1 VTHFWCFGHYLR
13 VEDLPPDLS
22 RLGHDLTSAVSR
34 SLRRQQWRRR
44 LVNRVARVGASG
56 ALIFL
61 AMTPGL
67 LGPAIVAI
75 DEWMRVPLPGNAA
88 LVSWDCDSPP
98 HNPAPICSDMADQGV
113 ARAADHWTPARHSA
127 RAQPVIGP

>member
-1 VTHFWCFGHYLR
+1 

-34 SLRRQQWRRR
+34 SLRRKQWRRR
-44 LVNRVARVGASG
+44 LANRVARVGASG

-67 LGPAIVAI
+67 LGTGIVAI
-75 DEWMRVPLPGNAA
+75 DVWMRLPLPESAQT
-88 LVSWDCDSPP
+88 VSWECDSPP
-98 HNPAPICSDMADQGV
+98 HNPAPVCSDLADQK
-113 ARAADHWTPARHSA
+113 ATRATDHWTPARRSG
-127 RAQPVIGP
+127 RAQPAIGP

>member
-1 VTHFWCFGHYLR
+1 M
-13 VEDLPPDLS
+13 EDLPPDLS

-75 DEWMRVPLPGNAA
+75 DEWMRLPGDAQT
-88 LVSWDCDSPP
+88 VSWECDSPP
-98 HNPAPICSDMADQGV
+98 HNPAPICSDLADQRV
-113 ARAADHWTPARHSA
+113 ARATDHWTP
-127 RAQPVIGP
+127 

>member
-1 VTHFWCFGHYLR
+1 MTHFRFFGHYER

-34 SLRRQQWRRR
+34 SLRRKQRRR
-44 LVNRVARVGASG
+44 RFANRVARVGASG

-75 DEWMRVPLPGNAA
+75 DEWMRLPLPGDAQM
-88 LVSWDCDSPP
+88 VSWECDAPP
-98 HNPAPICSDMADQGV
+98 HNPAPICSDLADQRL
-113 ARAADHWTPARHSA
+113 ARATDHWTPARRSVGA
-127 RAQPVIGP
+127 GP

>member
-1 VTHFWCFGHYLR
+1 M
-13 VEDLPPDLS
+13 EDLPPDLS

-44 LVNRVARVGASG
+44 LVNRAARVGASG

-61 AMTPGL
+61 AMTPSL

-75 DEWMRVPLPGNAA
+75 DVWMRLPLPGDAQM
-88 LVSWDCDSPP
+88 VSWECDSPP
-98 HNPAPICSDMADQGV
+98 HNPAPICSDLADQRA
-113 ARAADHWTPARHSA
+113 ARAS
-127 RAQPVIGP
+127 